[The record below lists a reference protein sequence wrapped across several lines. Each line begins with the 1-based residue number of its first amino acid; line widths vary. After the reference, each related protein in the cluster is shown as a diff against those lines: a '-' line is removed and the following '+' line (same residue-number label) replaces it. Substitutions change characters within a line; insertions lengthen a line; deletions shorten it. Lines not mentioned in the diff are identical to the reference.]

1 MITDKQRKLIFS
13 MFRDYSKEVYGEVGK
28 YYTSLSENILKKL
41 YVRST
46 GKYNTSYEPFKTLH
60 DSVKLVV
67 STERDPD
74 TATKEIMEYIIGEI
88 KMLHLQLN
96 QSFSLKREYFTKVEA
111 KEFIEWLMGYF
122 FENNIELNINTVK
135 MLQENDQNK
144 FAYLCLVNKR
154 CCICGRKVTFPHHHK
169 SVSMVG
175 GYKKDKGTLPIVALC
190 PYHHSELHS
199 SINKFDW
206 IAKHETYAPLICNDD
221 VIELLKTKYTN
232 LFQDWERDTGGK
244 D

>member
-46 GKYNTSYEPFKTLH
+46 GKYNNLYEPFKTLH
-60 DSVKLVV
+60 DSVKLII
-67 STERDPD
+67 STERDQD

-96 QSFSLKREYFTKVEA
+96 QSFSLKREYFTKSEA

-154 CCICGRKVTFPHHHK
+154 CCICGRKVTFPHH
-169 SVSMVG
+169 VDRVG
-175 GYKKDKGTLPIVALC
+175 THGYKNDDGINKRISPLC
-190 PYHHSELHS
+190 AYHHAE
-199 SINKFDW
+199 
-206 IAKHETYAPLICNDD
+206 
-221 VIELLKTKYTN
+221 IESGKYTLVEFKKKYPTFIFISCDEKQIPIMQKVYKG
-232 LFQDWERDTGGK
+232 LFSAYKKK